1 MMTDFEIVKS
11 FNEAEGAAW
20 SAADVLE
27 EKIVQ
32 LVEERDTIQKKIDAL
47 YLAQEILFE

>member
-11 FNEAEGAAW
+11 FNEAKKQ
-20 SAADVLE
+20 AADVLE